1 MSILIDG
8 EWVRIKGDRYYDSAQ
23 QPKSGYA
30 VAESLQSKLDKVEQE
45 KHRQDFL
52 QKWEKC
58 YDQEIPSNFDS

>member
-8 EWVRIKGDRYYDSAQ
+8 EWVRIKGDHYYDPAQ

-30 VAESLQSKLDKVEQE
+30 VVESLQSKLCKVEQE

>member
-1 MSILIDG
+1 MDSDR
-8 EWVRIKGDRYYDSAQ
+8 VKIKGHRYYDPAQ